1 MRTARGKCLAEI
13 NVFPKKLGCID
24 YTHIA
29 LKNAKKDQNIYRN
42 RKGYD
47 FLNVQA
53 VCSAS
58 NEITQLTVKWPEST
72 HDSCMW
78 RNSDLSERFEAGGM
92 PDGWLLEARR
102 GSALQEEDRLKAFG
116 ASAQVR
122 RRQNNI
128 SSGEHRALRSLK
140 EDDAIVVL
148 PADKGNATV
157 VLDKSSYVRKA
168 TDMLSTSAY
177 APLQKD
183 PTGKIQ
189 NTISRALSII
199 FKEHPD
205 SRSLYLRLICRNGS
219 APALYGLPK
228 IHKPEIPLRPI
239 VDFTTSPLRAVSAYL
254 HQLISPLTGTTDT
267 YLRDSSHFIDL
278 VKGLKVNADESLV
291 SFDVVSLFTS
301 VPVPLALSVARTALS
316 ADSGLAE
323 RTCLS
328 VDEICRLLELCLSS
342 TYFSFNGRFYKQTSG
357 TAMGA
362 AISVTMAN
370 LTMEY
375 IEQKALSCFNP
386 KPKTF
391 LRYVD
396 DCFCIVEASEVER
409 LCQCLNSVEPS
420 IQFTVERETDGVLP
434 FLDVSVRRAS
444 DALSFASG
452 TTRLAEA
459 WTHLRSVAC
468 DRLCLDVAA
477 ACQRRGLL
485 ALDAVVSRTVDALEQ
500 SGRGRP
506 HRVGAQK

>member
-1 MRTARGKCLAEI
+1 
-13 NVFPKKLGCID
+13 
-24 YTHIA
+24 
-29 LKNAKKDQNIYRN
+29 
-42 RKGYD
+42 
-47 FLNVQA
+47 
-53 VCSAS
+53 
-58 NEITQLTVKWPEST
+58 
-72 HDSCMW
+72 
-78 RNSDLSERFEAGGM
+78 
-92 PDGWLLEARR
+92 
-102 GSALQEEDRLKAFG
+102 
-116 ASAQVR
+116 
-122 RRQNNI
+122 
-128 SSGEHRALRSLK
+128 
-140 EDDAIVVL
+140 
-148 PADKGNATV
+148 
-157 VLDKSSYVRKA
+157 
-168 TDMLSTSAY
+168 MLSTSAY

-189 NTISRALSII
+189 NTINRALSII

-205 SRSLYLRLICRNGS
+205 SRSLYLRLICRNRS

-228 IHKPEIPLRPI
+228 IHKLEVPLRPI

-434 FLDVSVRRAS
+434 FLDVSVRRPS
-444 DALSFASG
+444 DALNFAVY
-452 TTRLAEA
+452 RKP
-459 WTHLRSVAC
+459 THTGRY
-468 DRLCLDVAA
+468 LDFESYHPTSHKAS
-477 ACQRRGLL
+477 
-485 ALDAVVSRTVDALEQ
+485 VVSALFRRALSVCSTEEAIREEVKKIKADLVCDAHCRIMCIDPRYPGSVHDSFVWQFSWLRNQLEQ
-500 SGRGRP
+500 VQVPRDGRFLLGDSGYPLEPWLITPVPGNHATSTACGRFNKAHSSISAP
-506 HRVGAQK
+506 QHLPCIERARTGVRLRP